1 MLAWRR
7 TLSGRVIWFS
17 VGVGRTR
24 IMLVDDDPSA
34 RFLLRAIL
42 GDHPDEFEVVAETGR
57 ASEAVD
63 LLRETNPHVALL
75 DAKMPMTDGFEVA
88 GQLREADPQIRLV
101 LLTAYVDED
110 VRERA
115 WAARIDATL
124 DKGEYDAIPR
134 VVRELV
140 SSGPDATAA
149 PG

>member
-34 RFLLRAIL
+34 RFLLRTIL
-42 GDHPDEFEVVAETGR
+42 GDHPEEFEVVAETGR
-57 ASEAVD
+57 AAEALG
-63 LLRETNPHVALL
+63 LLRETNPDVALL
-75 DAKMPMTDGFEVA
+75 DAMMPMTDGYEVA
-88 GQLREADPQIRLV
+88 GQLRDEDPRIRLV

-110 VRERA
+110 VLERA
-115 WAARIDATL
+115 RSARIDATL
-124 DKGEYDAIPR
+124 DKGEYDEIPR
-134 VVRELV
+134 VVRQLV
-140 SSGPDATAA
+140 SSGPDASAA